1 MKSPLAGPVE
11 SAVRSAMMR
20 DPAEGP
26 DPLPAAAALA
36 GLYAALARHLEPL
49 VGAAGVRAIYERS
62 VHLATSEVP
71 WIAAAGVVGNHAH
84 PVDALRGCLERQDSS
99 TATRGAQILLVTL
112 VDLLARL
119 IGEGLTTRLL
129 AQAWPQAFPA
139 AAGPEAKR

>member
-20 DPAEGP
+20 DLAEGP
-26 DPLPAAAALA
+26 DPLPAAAELG

-49 VGAAGVRAIYERS
+49 VGAAGVRAIYGRS

-71 WIAAAGVVGNHAH
+71 WIAAAGVGGNHED

-99 TATRGAQILLVTL
+99 TATDGAQILLVTF

-119 IGEGLTTRLL
+119 IGEGLTTRVL
-129 AQAWPQAFPA
+129 AQAWPRAFADA
-139 AAGPEAKR
+139 APPEGKR